1 MNTNYFQLLPCDV
14 LDSVLRFLSKRPNV
28 TNWYSHIDAIDLE
41 SLIELNGVLN
51 SNLFGNFKT
60 FTKTRSSL
68 IGDNRKCLFDKALNE
83 MRRYVTQVCIYSQSP
98 QMKNG
103 LTWISILEN
112 CSNLT
117 SLTLTIRLDLR
128 SFERILVSKGN
139 ALKSFSVRF
148 FGTAG
153 FVPIIARNTA
163 VLETL
168 EITDPSEP
176 CTALWKS
183 AGRTLRTLRVQI
195 WRSSPDCGSIRDISE
210 YCRGLRHIDISLP
223 WFCTD
228 YKDVAELYGM
238 YKSQLCYANL
248 GAMDHNL
255 CRHVME
261 RCPNAKYTI
270 SGVKNVVER
279 MEVLTGQLRDLELEG
294 SVNTDVDMIRMLSAN
309 CPNIERMRYFSF
321 ETIQVNYIGAIL
333 SSPKRSMISL
343 DIRHGRE
350 ISSTLLD
357 AIAVST
363 GNLQDF
369 SCAVSL
375 ATDASVSFRKLA
387 DNNPYLRSVE
397 VFVKPTRYA
406 VEHPLALRKSL
417 LSKIFAGF
425 EKSFLLQEI
434 KIQSTMPMKLERDL
448 GSLRINEVYIAS
460 RALRKRSVFVEVFG
474 VHYGSEEMSLS
485 KTEDFFSI
493 Y

>member
-128 SFERILVSKGN
+128 SFERILVSK
-139 ALKSFSVRF
+139 
-148 FGTAG
+148 
-153 FVPIIARNTA
+153 
-163 VLETL
+163 
-168 EITDPSEP
+168 
-176 CTALWKS
+176 
-183 AGRTLRTLRVQI
+183 RTLRVQI